1 MEKESDIGS
10 VTVRVG
16 RRVSREFLRDKQ
28 CDEGVRPR
36 HRTREGRRLDRREG
50 KVKAI
55 RVKTKGADKVR
66 GVRRVRGEKCR
77 WTEVGMG

>member
-1 MEKESDIGS
+1 M
-10 VTVRVG
+10 
-16 RRVSREFLRDKQ
+16 RDKQ
-28 CDEGVRPR
+28 SDEGVRLR

-66 GVRRVRGEKCR
+66 GVRRVRGESVVR
-77 WTEVGMG
+77 